1 VVRNGGWRLRPWTT
15 PSPIASSTRAL
26 AVPATDNAQLAP
38 ERAAG
43 IGLRKRPA
51 MLPVCGVRRSAVA
64 ELTMGRV
71 ERGGG
76 PLRMVEGARA
86 SARST
91 HRAGRT
97 ARARLQQILATSG
110 KLERPANDSGG
121 VICSA
126 QPVQGGYESIR
137 RGTAYRGAGN
147 ARSCR
152 WYTSCTSENGLW
164 SRVYRTA

>member
-76 PLRMVEGARA
+76 AAAHGGGGTGFGAVDASRGAYCEGA
-86 SARST
+86 S
-91 HRAGRT
+91 
-97 ARARLQQILATSG
+97 
-110 KLERPANDSGG
+110 PANIGDL
-121 VICSA
+121 
-126 QPVQGGYESIR
+126 R
-137 RGTAYRGAGN
+137 
-147 ARSCR
+147 
-152 WYTSCTSENGLW
+152 
-164 SRVYRTA
+164 

>member
-76 PLRMVEGARA
+76 RCAWWRGHGL
-86 SARST
+86 
-91 HRAGRT
+91 
-97 ARARLQQILATSG
+97 
-110 KLERPANDSGG
+110 
-121 VICSA
+121 
-126 QPVQGGYESIR
+126 R
-137 RGTAYRGAGN
+137 RGRRIARGVLRG
-147 ARSCR
+147 
-152 WYTSCTSENGLW
+152 
-164 SRVYRTA
+164 RVSSKYWRPPVS